1 MVSHKTTK
9 SVGNLGKLIPI
20 PSMSRWPL
28 RKLVFIPVLMIAL
41 IQLPAAQPN
50 SQDTVVEVASG
61 KIDITWPDEPLQ
73 LTHNDLL
80 HWIKT
85 AANTVSQFYGRFP
98 VPHLTLRIRSDGR
111 SGIHHGVTYATNGG
125 LILITVGRTTTVS
138 DLDSD
143 WRMTHEIIH
152 LAFPNMA
159 DEHRWIEEG
168 ISTYVEPV
176 ARAQAGQL
184 PPEAVWKEFA
194 RDMPQGQP
202 DSGDQGLDNTHTW
215 GRTYWGGA
223 LFCLTADVQIREKTH
238 NRKGLR
244 DALRAINNK
253 GNVADDWEIE
263 EAFATGDKATGT
275 TVLRDLYRQ
284 MRDKPSAV
292 DLNSL
297 WKKLGVEFK
306 DGKVTFDDKAP
317 EAAIRHAITA
327 PVAHAKL

>member
-1 MVSHKTTK
+1 
-9 SVGNLGKLIPI
+9 
-20 PSMSRWPL
+20 MSRWPL
-28 RKLVFIPVLMIAL
+28 RKLAFIPALMIPL

-61 KIDITWPDEPLQ
+61 KIDITWPDEPIQ
-73 LTHNDLL
+73 LTH
-80 HWIKT
+80 
-85 AANTVSQFYGRFP
+85 
-98 VPHLTLRIRSDGR
+98 
-111 SGIHHGVTYATNGG
+111 
-125 LILITVGRTTTVS
+125 S

-223 LFCLTADVQIREKTH
+223 LFCLAADVQIREKTS

-244 DALRAINNK
+244 DALRAINSK
-253 GNVADDWEIE
+253 VNVAEDWE
-263 EAFATGDKATGT
+263 
-275 TVLRDLYRQ
+275 
-284 MRDKPSAV
+284 
-292 DLNSL
+292 
-297 WKKLGVEFK
+297 
-306 DGKVTFDDKAP
+306 
-317 EAAIRHAITA
+317 
-327 PVAHAKL
+327 